1 MLNSEFLPKV
11 EWQGK
16 ESSRNYLKKAGRLFM
31 FVCRQLHFYFKS
43 YTYRNSSIY
52 SILKALGYVLHLAIR
67 YYLDL
72 ERTE

>member
-1 MLNSEFLPKV
+1 
-11 EWQGK
+11 
-16 ESSRNYLKKAGRLFM
+16 M

-72 ERTE
+72 ECTE